1 MSQITSDTEICNL
14 ALQRIGET
22 TITSLGQGTE
32 VARRCKIAY
41 PQARDA
47 MLRGHFWNFAVKRS
61 TLALST
67 ETPDWE
73 YTYKHVLP
81 DDFLRLVRTNIDTP
95 SASANNEF
103 HDGQPDYRLESGF
116 IVSNDATVKI
126 EYVFRQEDISKYDDL
141 FIDAL
146 IARMSAELA
155 AASKKS
161 MTGVQ
166 GLWEVAERKLR
177 EARTADS
184 QEGVPRSFEASI
196 WVNSRL

>member
-14 ALQRIGET
+14 ALQRIGEQ
-22 TITSLGQGTE
+22 TITSLDQGTE
-32 VARRCKIAY
+32 IARRCKIAY

-47 MLRGHFWNFAVKRS
+47 MLRGHFWNFAVKRV

-67 ETPDWE
+67 DTPDWE
-73 YTYKHVLP
+73 YSYKHVLP
-81 DDFLRLVRTNIDTP
+81 DDFLRLIRTNIDTP
-95 SASANNEF
+95 SSSANNEF
-103 HDGQPDYRLESGF
+103 YDAQPDYRIEAGF
-116 IVSNDATVKI
+116 IVSNDQTVKI

-155 AASKKS
+155 ASAKKS
-161 MTGVQ
+161 ITGVQ
-166 GLWEVAERKLR
+166 QLWEVAERKLR

-184 QEGVPRSFEASI
+184 QEGVPRSFQSDI